1 MKINIVEE
9 IVKNHSQEEIID
21 FLATLLNGVLQNYRT
36 AAAQKDG
43 MLLFTNLGDLTLAYR
58 IIKVIDSK
66 NKEISASTQE

>member
-58 IIKVIDSK
+58 IVKVIDSK

>member
-1 MKINIVEE
+1 MKINVVEE